1 MGHTGSADEVE
12 LIGGPE
18 KRAIVIEPYGETWPA
33 TFQEHRRR
41 IEDALGSVACRV
53 DHIGSTAVPGLA
65 AKPIVDIQV
74 SVPEVEHEPSYLE
87 PLLDAGYRLRV
98 REPGHR
104 MFRTPELDVYVHV
117 CDAGSGWER
126 RHLLLRDWLR
136 QSDDERDAYAAL
148 KTELQKQGWATMN
161 HYAEAKTALILEMTA
176 RAEAWATSTGWLLS
190 RAFRIRPRCC
200 SVLERVPVF
209 LSFWRGVPCLAR
221 VTRRRLGG
229 GPVRSPAATNG
240 LGVH

>member
-1 MGHTGSADEVE
+1 ME

-18 KRAIVIEPYGETWPA
+18 QRAVVIEPYSPA
-33 TFQEHRRR
+33 WLTLFEEHRRR

-74 SVPEVEHEPSYLE
+74 SVPDVEHEPSYLE

-104 MFRTPELDVYVHV
+104 MFRTPELDVHIHV
-117 CDAGSGWER
+117 CHAGSDWER

-136 QSDDERDAYAAL
+136 ESTDDRKAYAAL
-148 KTELQKQGWATMN
+148 KAELQGQGWQTLN
-161 HYAEAKTALILEMTA
+161 HYADAKTDLISEMTA
-176 RAEAWATSTGWLLS
+176 RAEAWATSS
-190 RAFRIRPRCC
+190 RWFP
-200 SVLERVPVF
+200 
-209 LSFWRGVPCLAR
+209 
-221 VTRRRLGG
+221 
-229 GPVRSPAATNG
+229 
-240 LGVH
+240 